1 MLKRKFLS
9 VRFEGGRFK
18 DGEIPLDIL
27 GDMNKLKK
35 LIFAIAK
42 WKLQQR
48 IPNTSDKKANK
59 YFEQYHLS
67 ISKIEDDSAI
77 LTLNLV
83 NHNEQ
88 REPQELNDTVAEII
102 YSAKDELVDTI
113 HCANN
118 DGSVASV
125 LPFDLLKRIK
135 KIGNN
140 LRPSES
146 MEFSSNQY
154 SEPILFNTETRK
166 YLDCRYNEISQTELS
181 KIQIRGFIPEVDQ
194 NKMTFHMEIA
204 DKKRIKGSI
213 TNQNLNK
220 ILLGFNG
227 YVERKRL
234 LFEGKAILDKEGNI
248 IRWDTIEKIHSPE
261 TLDVPYS
268 LELLKELKNGWLD
281 GEQGVAPDHNGLD
294 WLGNTFI
301 RYYPD
306 SLPLPYTYP
315 TPEGGVQMEW
325 LFENTEFEFEFAV
338 NLSTRRGEWFRYETS
353 NDDKDIICKINL
365 EKSDDWEKMI
375 KNMEELVESIPNR

>member
-1 MLKRKFLS
+1 MLKKKFLS
-9 VRFEGGRFK
+9 VRFKGGRFK

-27 GDMNKLKK
+27 GDMRKLKK

-42 WKLQQR
+42 WKFQQH
-48 IPNTSDKKANK
+48 IPNISDRKANK
-59 YFEQYHLS
+59 YIEQYHLS
-67 ISKIEDDSAI
+67 INKYETGSAI

-83 NHNEQ
+83 NNNELCK
-88 REPQELNDTVAEII
+88 PSELNDTVAEII
-102 YSAKDELVDTI
+102 HSAKDELVDTI
-113 HCANN
+113 RCANN
-118 DGSVASV
+118 DGSVASI

-140 LRPSES
+140 LRPNES
-146 MEFSSNQY
+146 IEFSSNQY
-154 SEPILFNTETRK
+154 SEPILFDTETRK
-166 YLDCRYNEISQTELS
+166 YLNCRYNEISQTELS

-194 NKMTFHMEIA
+194 SKKTFHMEIA

-234 LFEGKAILDKEGNI
+234 LFEGKAILDKEGSI
-248 IRWDTIEKIHSPE
+248 IRWNTIEKIHSPE
-261 TLDVPYS
+261 TLDVPCS

-281 GEQGVAPDHNGLD
+281 GDQGIAPDHSGLD

-325 LFENTEFEFEFAV
+325 LFEKTEFEFEI
-338 NLSTRRGEWFRYETS
+338 NLTTRRGEWFRYETS
-353 NDDKDIICKINL
+353 NDENDVICKINL

-375 KNMEELVESIPNR
+375 KNMEELVESISNR